1 MLHRTALALLV
12 VIVVSSVETTSA
24 CARGG
29 GGGGYPAFGD
39 YPAFGY
45 PYAFSFNSERNCHSA
60 TSADTPWMASLPS
73 SDLRL
78 GA

>member
-1 MLHRTALALLV
+1 MLHRAALALLV

-29 GGGGYPAFGD
+29 GGGG